1 MFKRMKKFLEHER
14 NVEMIY
20 LSKDNKISKRIVK
33 LYSVTEQ
40 RVTGYC
46 YLRET
51 VRTFNIEQILAVFP
65 SQKYRMKEPS

>member
-1 MFKRMKKFLEHER
+1 MKKFLEHEK

-20 LSKDNKISKRIVK
+20 LSKDNKVSKRIVK

-40 RVTGYC
+40 SITGYC
-46 YLRET
+46 YLRRT
-51 VRTFNIEQILAVFP
+51 VRTFKTEQVLAVFP